1 VIENEKKKWAKQY
14 LSFLIKYK
22 KQKDKLISK

>member
-14 LSFLIKYK
+14 LSFLMEYK
-22 KQKDKLISK
+22 KIKDILISK